1 MRCYG
6 ATVLGLVGFLA
17 ITSERALAYSCMG
30 VQSAPIDFGRLR
42 NAIDPKHE
50 MSDSDRNM
58 AAVGALY
65 QYKMKQGDTDG
76 AACAA
81 FQMIQYYRNAS
92 SRYAALAAVAA
103 QKGDLDT
110 ATHAAV
116 KAYAN
121 IPNGKNFQV
130 QRTPD
135 GKLSYTMTDMSTGR
149 VTMHG
154 IEPPDKLA
162 AAAMDLGRGDFDKTL
177 LAAAEAE
184 IAARAAGGRSMVS
197 GNPNAALNR
206 PPAPVF
212 DMPIE
217 RSQKPMNCFT
227 TELGGG
233 MSTTNCN

>member
-1 MRCYG
+1 MRCCS
-6 ATVLGLVGFLA
+6 AMVLGLAGFLA
-17 ITSERALAYSCMG
+17 ITSEHALAYSCMG
-30 VQSAPIDFGRLR
+30 VQSAPLDMERLR
-42 NAIDPKHE
+42 NAVDPKHE
-50 MSDSDRNM
+50 LNDSDRNM
-58 AAVGALY
+58 AAIGAVY
-65 QYKMKQGDTDG
+65 QFRMKQGDTDG

-81 FQMIQYYRNAS
+81 FQMLQYYRGAS
-92 SRYAALAAVAA
+92 SRYAALATVAA

-110 ATHAAV
+110 ATHAAM

-121 IPNGKNFQV
+121 IPDGKIFQV

-135 GKLSYTMTDMSTGR
+135 GKLSYTMTDMSTGK
-149 VTMHG
+149 VTMQG

-177 LAAAEAE
+177 LAAAEPE

-197 GNPNAALNR
+197 GKPNAVLNR